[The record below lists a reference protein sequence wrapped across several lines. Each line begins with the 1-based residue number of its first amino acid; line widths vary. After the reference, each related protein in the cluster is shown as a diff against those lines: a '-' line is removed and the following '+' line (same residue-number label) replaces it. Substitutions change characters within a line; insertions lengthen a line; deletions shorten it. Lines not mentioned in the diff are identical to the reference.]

1 MRRSLITFLLFITVG
16 ATAQTREPDRIV
28 TFGDVHGG
36 ASELIALLNALELID
51 AAGNWTGE
59 QTHLISLG
67 DLLDRGP
74 DSRRAMDL
82 LMHLEEQAPGT
93 GGRVSV
99 VLGNHELMN
108 LTGDLRYVA
117 DEEYAAFA
125 PDEDPA
131 ERQAALAAF
140 LTANPDLEDATTV
153 FASDHP
159 PGFFGHRAAFRPDGK
174 YGRWLLDKPQILVVD
189 GIAFVHGGLSSHFT
203 SETIDDFN
211 STASA
216 ELHELLAIGELLVAD
231 GTLPD
236 WDDFLTSEPLT
247 AETILPDALLKLR
260 ESITFAEDGPSWY
273 RGTADCHALIEA
285 PRFEAVLAAAD
296 LQRVV
301 MGHTP
306 TNPRIVQG
314 RFGDRA
320 ILADTGMFA
329 GYYRGLPSAVI
340 FEGESMTALTLTEDG
355 ILTPRLGRTPG
366 DIRTSDESSL
376 NRQLVEQASV
386 HVIRTDTPFEIEV
399 DGRRYLT
406 TFRRG
411 SKRQQQARLAAH
423 ALDKHL
429 GLGLVAPIVVYAND
443 GRTGTLE
450 AHPARIISEV
460 DRATGAVGRPNSCAG
475 GSDYQLMYALDAL
488 IGNGARTGQS
498 ILYDATTWL
507 MYLTAHESSF
517 PTSANLPAYLDG
529 VSSGL
534 PIALKNKLARLDR
547 NRLEEL
553 LGEFLSGRQLRALIE
568 RRDRILATWP
578 VEE

>member
-1 MRRSLITFLLFITVG
+1 MRISLIILLLISAIGSAAAVS
-16 ATAQTREPDRIV
+16 EPDRIV

-36 ASELIALLNALELID
+36 ATELVALLKALDLID
-51 AAGNWTGE
+51 AGGDWTGG

-74 DSRRAMDL
+74 ESRRVMDL
-82 LMHLEEQAPGT
+82 LMHLEAQAPET

-125 PDEDPA
+125 PDEDPE

-140 LTANPDLEDATTV
+140 LAASPDLEDAGVV
-153 FASDHP
+153 FASNHP
-159 PGFFGHRAAFRPDGK
+159 PGFFGHRAAFQADGR
-174 YGRWLLDKPQILVVD
+174 YGEWLLNKPQILVVD
-189 GIAFVHGGLSSHFT
+189 GIAFVHGGLSAHFT
-203 SETIDDFN
+203 AETIDDFN
-211 STASA
+211 AAASA
-216 ELHELLAIGELLVAD
+216 EIRELLTLGEGLVAE
-231 GTLPD
+231 GVLPG
-236 WDDFLTSEPLT
+236 WDDFLTAEPLA
-247 AETILPDALLKLR
+247 AEILLPDALLKLR
-260 ESITFAEDGPSWY
+260 ESMTFAEDGPSWY

-306 TNPRIVQG
+306 TSPRIVQG
-314 RFGDRA
+314 RFDDRA
-320 ILADTGMFA
+320 ILADTGMYTS
-329 GYYRGLPSAVI
+329 YYRGRPSAVI
-340 FEGESMTALTLTEDG
+340 FEGGSMVALTLTEDDT
-355 ILTPRLGRTPG
+355 LTPRFGRTPG
-366 DIRTSDESSL
+366 DIRASDESSL
-376 NRQLVEQASV
+376 NRQLVEQAGA
-386 HVIRTDTPFEIEV
+386 HAIRPDTPFEIEI
-399 DGRRYLT
+399 DGRTYLA

-411 SKRQQQARLAAH
+411 SRREQQARLAAH

-443 GRTGTLE
+443 GRKGTLE
-450 AHPARIISEV
+450 AHPARIISEA
-460 DRATGAVGRPNSCAG
+460 DRATSAIGRPNSCAG

-488 IGNGARTGQS
+488 MGNGRRTGES

-507 MYLTAHESSF
+507 MYLTGHDASF
-517 PTSANLPAYLDG
+517 PTSTNLPAYLEG

-534 PIALKNKLARLDR
+534 PVALKNKLARLDR
-547 NRLEEL
+547 NGLEEL
-553 LGEFLSGRQLRALIE
+553 LGEFLSSRQLKALIE
-568 RRDRILATWP
+568 RRDQILATWP
-578 VEE
+578 AEE